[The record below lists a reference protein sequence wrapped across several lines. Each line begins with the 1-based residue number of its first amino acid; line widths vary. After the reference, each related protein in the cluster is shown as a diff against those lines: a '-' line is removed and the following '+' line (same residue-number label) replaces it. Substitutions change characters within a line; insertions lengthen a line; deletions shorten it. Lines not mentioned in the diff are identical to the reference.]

1 MNQKQFLALIGF
13 AFAAAWI
20 TLGFGDAVL
29 CLLAAGVFYA
39 IGAFL
44 EGELDPAEV
53 SERLRGQRTA
63 SPYAPPSYGGRTR
76 VR

>member
-1 MNQKQFLALIGF
+1 MNQKQFLALLGF

-29 CLLAAGVFYA
+29 CLLAAGAFYA
-39 IGAFL
+39 TGAFL
-44 EGELDPAEV
+44 EGELNLAEV
-53 SERLRGQRTA
+53 GERLQGRSTG
-63 SPYAPPSYGGRTR
+63 SPYAPPPSSGRPR